1 MGNNNNNYRNESQ
14 CHNHEFQTSTNYRRD
29 DEGRRHNHRTS
40 GVTGPAIRC
49 GSSHVHKIKT
59 FADTFGDHIHEI
71 CDTTGPAIYLR
82 DGKHIHLVKG
92 KTSNNEGHRHDYYF
106 TTDVED
112 QSNVPKKDRCCD

>member
-29 DEGRRHNHRTS
+29 DE

-112 QSNVPKKDRCCD
+112 QSNVPKKDRCSD